1 MCSLWSLETEEAGC
15 LKKPLPENLP
25 GEVVALCKMSSF
37 RELNSQK
44 LFHSRRFKKRLIPV
58 HWVEDNVDDG
68 VDHPG
73 QPEQGED
80 RQVCLLKNAHWRK
93 VKVIQEITSG
103 SFCPTG
109 STMVMIM
116 AGRLQQI

>member
-15 LKKPLPENLP
+15 LKEPLPENLP
-25 GEVVALCKMSSF
+25 GEILALRKMSSF

-44 LFHSRRFKKRLIPV
+44 AVSCNSSRFKKRLIPV

-80 RQVCLLKNAHWRK
+80 RQVCLLKMH
-93 VKVIQEITSG
+93 
-103 SFCPTG
+103 TG
-109 STMVMIM
+109 EK
-116 AGRLQQI
+116 